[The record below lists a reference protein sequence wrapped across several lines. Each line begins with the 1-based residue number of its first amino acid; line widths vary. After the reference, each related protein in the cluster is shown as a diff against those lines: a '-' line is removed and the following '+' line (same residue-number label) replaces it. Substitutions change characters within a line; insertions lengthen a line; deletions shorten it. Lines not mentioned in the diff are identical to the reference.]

1 MPRWVKV
8 VRGMIGT
15 GLTFS
20 AGVGAVTGTI
30 ATLVWL
36 FRDDLTLSHL
46 PGVLG
51 LAARPAVIAFPVGV
65 AFSGVLAL
73 VARRRQFRKLSV
85 PLFASL
91 GAGAGILLFLLLG
104 FNGAFKAW
112 STTDAI
118 VNFAILALLGGG
130 AATATL
136 LVARRAKPELD
147 ASDDQLGAS
156 DHVLL
161 SAPNPLDE
169 VRDLQAERPESV
181 RP

>member
-20 AGVGAVTGTI
+20 AGVGAVSGTI
-30 ATLVWL
+30 ATVVWL
-36 FRDDLTLSHL
+36 FRDDLTISHL

-51 LAARPAVIAFPVGV
+51 LAARFAVIAFPVGV

-73 VARRRQFRKLSV
+73 VARRRQFGKLSV

-91 GAGAGILLFLLLG
+91 GAGAGILLFLLMG

-130 AATATL
+130 AATGTL
-136 LVARRAKPELD
+136 LVARRARSEPEASNGELD
-147 ASDDQLGAS
+147 TSDDA
-156 DHVLL
+156 LL
-161 SAPNPLDE
+161 NAPNPLGE